1 MSSIGY
7 IAAFVA
13 VVLYGSNFVPVKY
26 VNTGDGIMFQFIMCS
41 AIWMVGLVVQMIQH
55 SPKFY
60 PVATVGGIIWV
71 IGNTLT
77 FTIIKMIGLSL
88 GILIWGSVC
97 MLLGWATGKFGLF
110 GLSKNDIRD
119 NGLNY
124 AGVMICFFGLLI
136 FLNVKPNNMSNSE
149 KMAVDSEFIT
159 SDSNQIEARL
169 LDESGS
175 RSNDNSNT
183 NNEFSINKS
192 AKHEIEDETFYS
204 NWPQS
209 KKIFVGFI
217 LAAVSGICFGCCFD
231 LSQYIID
238 HHYDGDYDPI
248 NLVFTHFSGI
258 LFGSYI
264 FACAYCLYKYVNK
277 KTPYMTAS
285 MFGPAVIC
293 GTMWGIACACQFIAN
308 GGLGFSVAFPIIA
321 SGPGCVASLWGVFK
335 FNEISGQKNYTILG
349 SAIAVTFVGII
360 CISLS

>member
-1 MSSIGY
+1 MSSTGY
-7 IAAFVA
+7 IAAFFA

-41 AIWMVGLVVQMIQH
+41 AIWTVGLIVQMIQH

-60 PVATVGGIIWV
+60 PLATIGGIIWV

-88 GILIWGSVC
+88 GLLIWGSVC
-97 MLLGWATGKFGLF
+97 MILGWATGKFGLF
-110 GLSKNDIRD
+110 GLNKNIIGDT
-119 NGLNY
+119 GLNY
-124 AGVMICFFGLLI
+124 AGVMVCFVGLLI
-136 FLNVKPNNMSNSE
+136 FLNVKPNDMSKSE
-149 KMAVDSEFIT
+149 KLTLDSEFIS
-159 SDSNQIEARL
+159 SDSNQFEAKL
-169 LDESGS
+169 LDESGI
-175 RSNDNSNT
+175 RSNNI
-183 NNEFSINKS
+183 EFSINKS
-192 AKHEIEDETFYS
+192 EKYEEENFYS

-209 KKIFVGFI
+209 KKTIVGFI
-217 LAAVSGICFGCCFD
+217 LAAISGVCFGVCFD

-264 FACAYCLYKYVNK
+264 FACIYCLYKYINK
-277 KTPYMTAS
+277 KIPYMTAS

-293 GTMWGIACACQFIAN
+293 GTMWGVACACQFIAN
-308 GGLGFSVAFPIIA
+308 GDLGFSVAFPIIA
-321 SGPGCVASLWGVFK
+321 SGPGCVASLWGVSK
-335 FNEISGQKNYTILG
+335 FNEISGQRNYIVLG
-349 SAIAVTFVGII
+349 SAIVVTFIGII

>member
-1 MSSIGY
+1 MSSTGY
-7 IAAFVA
+7 IAAFFA

-41 AIWMVGLVVQMIQH
+41 AIWTVGLIVQMIQH

-60 PVATVGGIIWV
+60 PLATIGGIIWV

-88 GILIWGSVC
+88 GLLIWGSVC
-97 MLLGWATGKFGLF
+97 MILGWATGKFGLF
-110 GLSKNDIRD
+110 GLNKNIIGDT
-119 NGLNY
+119 GLNY
-124 AGVMICFFGLLI
+124 AGVMVCFVGLLI
-136 FLNVKPNNMSNSE
+136 FLNVKPNDMSKSE
-149 KMAVDSEFIT
+149 KLTLDSEFIS
-159 SDSNQIEARL
+159 SDSNQFEAKL
-169 LDESGS
+169 LDESGI
-175 RSNDNSNT
+175 RSNNI
-183 NNEFSINKS
+183 EFSINKS
-192 AKHEIEDETFYS
+192 EKYEEENFYS

-209 KKIFVGFI
+209 KKTIVGFI
-217 LAAVSGICFGCCFD
+217 LAAISGVCFGVCFD

-264 FACAYCLYKYVNK
+264 FACIYCLYKYINK
-277 KTPYMTAS
+277 KIPYMTAS

-293 GTMWGIACACQFIAN
+293 GTMWGVACACQFIAN
-308 GGLGFSVAFPIIA
+308 GDLGFSVAFPIIA

-335 FNEISGQKNYTILG
+335 FNEISGQRNYIVLG
-349 SAIAVTFVGII
+349 SAIVVTFIGII